1 MPSYFWMYR
10 YNTSGWSTGLP
21 WPTIDSFDREQEELW
36 LADRSSCANIK
47 FLNIMYIYIYNS
59 TMFIIIPS
67 RGKPWKKKIQITY
80 YCGSLSIVIRC
91 WLHHWDASVCQ
102 GRGCQLFE
110 TRERRDG
117 NRRVRVG
124 VGYPTMA
131 PGPPGT
137 VRQAPASLS
146 CPAKISTFSFGSTY
160 PHHFRSMAKQKTTNV

>member
-21 WPTIDSFDREQEELW
+21 WPTIDSFDREQEELC

-47 FLNIMYIYIYNS
+47 ILNIMYIYIIQQCS
-59 TMFIIIPS
+59 S
-67 RGKPWKKKIQITY
+67 SSQAGESHEKKIQITY